1 MIFINKLYIVF
12 TVCILYLLLGSNNKE
27 VVIPKDSLRFRI
39 IPNSNEIADQNIKLK
54 VKTNL
59 QKILPNIIDKTSNIV
74 EVEESIK
81 DNMPLI
87 QNNIRQTLDKE
98 GNFSNFNISLGKNY
112 FPEKNFYGV
121 KYPEGEYESL
131 VITLGEGKGDN
142 WWCVLFPPLCL
153 VEAEEHTDVE
163 YKFFVKEIIDK
174 YM

>member
-12 TVCILYLLLGSNNKE
+12 TVCIVYLLLGSNNKE

-39 IPNSNEIADQNIKLK
+39 ISNSNELSDQNTKLK

-59 QKILPNIIDKTSNIV
+59 QKILPNIIDKTSNII
-74 EVEESIK
+74 ETEEKIR
-81 DNMPLI
+81 DNMSLI

-98 GNFSNFNISLGKNY
+98 GDFSSFNISLGKNY
-112 FPEKNFYGV
+112 FPEKEFYGV
-121 KYPEGEYESL
+121 KYPEGNYESL
-131 VITLGEGKGDN
+131 VIGDN